1 MSKPIREGH
10 SNSNINPPPDYPRP
24 SQPPPSQKRNDEKE
38 KRVFDPEAYLFR
50 KFQRMYH
57 EKFDR
62 IPERTDVQDQY
73 NFEIFKM
80 GYDACKKSHI
90 VAHESEAV

>member
-1 MSKPIREGH
+1 LLDRRVYFYGGCRRTIM
-10 SNSNINPPPDYPRP
+10 
-24 SQPPPSQKRNDEKE
+24 NDNDKE

-57 EKFDR
+57 EKFGR
-62 IPERTDVQDQY
+62 IPHLNDIHDKD

-80 GYDACKKSHI
+80 GYEACKKSHI
-90 VAHESEAV
+90 VAHNTEAV